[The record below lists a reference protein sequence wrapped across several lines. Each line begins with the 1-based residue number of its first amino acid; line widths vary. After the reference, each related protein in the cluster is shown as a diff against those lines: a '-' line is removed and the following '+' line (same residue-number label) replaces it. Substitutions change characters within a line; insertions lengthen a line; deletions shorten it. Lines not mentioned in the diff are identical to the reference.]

1 MWTSVSYDRSMS
13 FNSPGEVGVGGGGGD
28 TLMKGGVTLVGS
40 LRGVNFGF
48 WSQLGCSGQN
58 ASIFSHE
65 GLV

>member
-13 FNSPGEVGVGGGGGD
+13 FNSPGEVGVGGGD
-28 TLMKGGVTLVGS
+28 SLMKGVVTLVVS